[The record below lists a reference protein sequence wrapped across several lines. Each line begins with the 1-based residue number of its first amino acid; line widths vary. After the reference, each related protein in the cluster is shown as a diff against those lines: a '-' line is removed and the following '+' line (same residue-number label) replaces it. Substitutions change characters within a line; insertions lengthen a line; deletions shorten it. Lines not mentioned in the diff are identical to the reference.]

1 MTHPLTD
8 EMIESIWDNVGSDI
22 VNTEDKDLD
31 RFVENSLMRNA
42 YDLGKSK
49 GRAEML
55 DDVLEWL
62 GKNLSNPKYSDITEE
77 HKIISGQVE
86 QFSYIITDA
95 IQDDLL
101 EAMRP
106 QEDK

>member
-8 EMIESIWDNVGSDI
+8 EMLWEMAGTWRESSYCDGC
-22 VNTEDKDLD
+22 
-31 RFVENSLMRNA
+31 RAA
-42 YDLGKSK
+42 YDK

-62 GKNLSNPKYSDITEE
+62 GKNLSNPKYSDISEE

-101 EAMRP
+101 EAMSP
-106 QEDK
+106 QEES

>member
-8 EMIESIWDNVGSDI
+8 EDIQSIWDKVGNDI
-22 VNTEDKDLD
+22 VDAKDEDLD
-31 RFVENSLMRNA
+31 GFVEDDLMRTA
-42 YDLGKSK
+42 YDK

-62 GKNLSNPKYSDITEE
+62 GKNLSNPKYSDISEE

-101 EAMRP
+101 EAMSP
-106 QEDK
+106 QEDTL

>member
-1 MTHPLTD
+1 MTDHPLTD
-8 EMIESIWDNVGSDI
+8 EMCEELSIYN
-22 VNTEDKDLD
+22 LD
-31 RFVENSLMRNA
+31 DCSAAFAYGIMADMRAA
-42 YDLGKSK
+42 YDK

-62 GKNLSNPKYSDITEE
+62 GKNLSNPKYSDISEE

-86 QFSYIITDA
+86 QFSYIITDT

-101 EAMRP
+101 EAMSP
-106 QEDK
+106 QEES

>member
-8 EMIESIWDNVGSDI
+8 EDIQSIWDKVGNDI
-22 VNTEDKDLD
+22 VDAKDEDLD
-31 RFVENSLMRNA
+31 GFVEDDLMRTA
-42 YDLGKSK
+42 YDK

-62 GKNLSNPKYSDITEE
+62 GKNLSNPKYSDISEE

-86 QFSYIITDA
+86 QFSYIITDT

-101 EAMRP
+101 EAMSP
-106 QEDK
+106 QEES

>member
-8 EMIESIWDNVGSDI
+8 EDIQSIWDKVGNDI
-22 VNTEDKDLD
+22 VDAKDEDLD
-31 RFVENSLMRNA
+31 GFVEDDLMRTA
-42 YDLGKSK
+42 YDK

-62 GKNLSNPKYSDITEE
+62 GKNLSNPKYSDISEE

-101 EAMRP
+101 EAMSP
-106 QEDK
+106 QEES